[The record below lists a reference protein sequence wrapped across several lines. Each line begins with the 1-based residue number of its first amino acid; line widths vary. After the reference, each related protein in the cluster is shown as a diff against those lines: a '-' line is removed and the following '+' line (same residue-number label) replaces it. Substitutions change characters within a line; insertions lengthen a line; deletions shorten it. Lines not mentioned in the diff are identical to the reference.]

1 MENPLNVWLFST
13 GKMVTDSRLQNV
25 THFMFD
31 GGKLDI
37 SRDHETFQVLY
48 TKYIKYNLF
57 AYLSFLQSKSTSLM
71 TKPFFNGINNEL
83 LSPILL

>member
-13 GKMVTDSRLQNV
+13 GKMVTDSKLQNV

-37 SRDHETFQVLY
+37 SNDHETFQMLYSCLLY
-48 TKYIKYNLF
+48 TSD
-57 AYLSFLQSKSTSLM
+57 AAD
-71 TKPFFNGINNEL
+71 E
-83 LSPILL
+83 